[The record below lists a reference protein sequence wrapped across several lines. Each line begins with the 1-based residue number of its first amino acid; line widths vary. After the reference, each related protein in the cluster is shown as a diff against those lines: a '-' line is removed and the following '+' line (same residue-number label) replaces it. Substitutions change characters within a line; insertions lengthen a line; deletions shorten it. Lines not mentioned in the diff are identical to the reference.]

1 LDHNQTKKLFENWA
15 LFLNEAEALTPEKF
29 EEELEKLVLIA
40 KSKNPDPE
48 FIMSRLQ
55 VAESFVREM
64 NDENSN
70 NEYDTIF
77 YSKKQEI
84 SDALRENDAMY
95 LRPRRKG
102 PSIGVDRTSYRPGA
116 RKKTK
121 EIERMQGLDKAA
133 KLRLQLHGTG
143 TTYDLENRKKI
154 AVGLVDSALFILGLE
169 DAEDFDS
176 IDWAFWVATWVIPV
190 GFVGKFL
197 GAVFKRG
204 ARQAAQQAK
213 TAGRRLGKMAAKDKR
228 LIRRA
233 RSQQSRAN
241 RRFNLLRKSPAF
253 RFISSAT
260 KSKIYK
266 LAAFVTALSMYIIAL
281 EWMEKTLRGILY
293 DEDDPRS
300 RDYRGRKELEE
311 MLKQNEE
318 KLRKVLEDRQAVE
331 NFLTDSISKFEKAQ
345 AEEKIER
352 AEEKFEEES
361 RQFFNEMGF

>member
-1 LDHNQTKKLFENWA
+1 
-15 LFLNEAEALTPEKF
+15 
-29 EEELEKLVLIA
+29 
-40 KSKNPDPE
+40 
-48 FIMSRLQ
+48 
-55 VAESFVREM
+55 
-64 NDENSN
+64 
-70 NEYDTIF
+70 
-77 YSKKQEI
+77 
-84 SDALRENDAMY
+84 
-95 LRPRRKG
+95 
-102 PSIGVDRTSYRPGA
+102 
-116 RKKTK
+116 
-121 EIERMQGLDKAA
+121 
-133 KLRLQLHGTG
+133 
-143 TTYDLENRKKI
+143 
-154 AVGLVDSALFILGLE
+154 
-169 DAEDFDS
+169 
-176 IDWAFWVATWVIPV
+176 
-190 GFVGKFL
+190 
-197 GAVFKRG
+197 
-204 ARQAAQQAK
+204 
-213 TAGRRLGKMAAKDKR
+213 
-228 LIRRA
+228 IRRA